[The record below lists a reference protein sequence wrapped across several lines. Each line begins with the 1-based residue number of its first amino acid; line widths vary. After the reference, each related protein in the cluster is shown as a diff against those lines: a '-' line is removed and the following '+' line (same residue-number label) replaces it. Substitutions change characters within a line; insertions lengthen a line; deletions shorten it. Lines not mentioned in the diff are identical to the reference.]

1 MWQANS
7 TGVPLPSTRDWEGG
21 VGPGKPQGSLW
32 KRQMEGSFLPPPHYE
47 VRALKGLQ
55 GGKEG
60 IHLVSTHHVSGA
72 VLSTVRGQPCL
83 SHQPAQW
90 RTPGK
95 ALPHKGR
102 EVWPETAGCPATAL

>member
-1 MWQANS
+1 
-7 TGVPLPSTRDWEGG
+7 
-21 VGPGKPQGSLW
+21 
-32 KRQMEGSFLPPPHYE
+32 MEGSFLPPPHYE

-60 IHLVSTHHVSGA
+60 THLVSTHHGSGA

-95 ALPHKGR
+95 ALPHKGK
-102 EVWPETAGCPATAL
+102 EVWSETAGALPLPQSHCPIGKGNGGLAPA